1 MPLPDRAG
9 RLAPAIAAG
18 YLLLGVA
25 VLFGRNLRPGNGAG
39 WLRPANSPTSTEV
52 PGRAS
57 SDGRSNQVQAEE
69 RQQTILQL
77 LDARGQVTIADLSAR
92 FSVSEMTI
100 RRDLAQLEADGL
112 LRRTHGGAARTASG
126 SFEPPFALR
135 ARLNL
140 DAKRAIAADVAE
152 RSSTAR
158 PSSWTAAAPEPRS
171 PRRSS
176 GRNLT
181 VCALN
186 MRVAEILS
194 SSPNTRVMVPGGL
207 IRHGELSLTGP
218 AAERTLADHRFDT
231 YVMTVS
237 AVDAS
242 AGFTEWNVE
251 DAAVKRAALESSSR
265 CIVACDSSK
274 FGQTAFARI
283 AALDAADLIVTD
295 ADLDADIAAYLR
307 GTVLHIA

>member
-1 MPLPDRAG
+1 M
-9 RLAPAIAAG
+9 
-18 YLLLGVA
+18 
-25 VLFGRNLRPGNGAG
+25 
-39 WLRPANSPTSTEV
+39 
-52 PGRAS
+52 
-57 SDGRSNQVQAEE
+57 QAEE
-69 RQQTILQL
+69 RYQTILKL
-77 LDARGQVTIADLSAR
+77 LGARGQVTIAELSGR

-100 RRDLAQLEADGL
+100 RRDLAQLEGEGL
-112 LRRTHGGAARTASG
+112 LRRTHGGATRTASG
-126 SFEPPFALR
+126 SFEPPFTLR

-140 DAKRAIAADVAE
+140 EAKRTIAADIAGQLVDGQTVVLDGGSTGVVIAE
-152 RSSTAR
+152 AIAGRS
-158 PSSWTAAAPEPRS
+158 
-171 PRRSS
+171 
-176 GRNLT
+176 LT

-186 MRVAEILS
+186 LRVAEILS
-194 SSPNTRVMVPGGL
+194 SSPDTRVMVPGGF
-207 IRHGELSLTGP
+207 IRHGEQSLTGP

-242 AGFTEWNVE
+242 AGLTEWNVE
-251 DAAVKRAALESSSR
+251 DAAVKRAALASSSR

-295 ADLDADIAAYLR
+295 PGLDAEHRNVIAA

>member
-1 MPLPDRAG
+1 M
-9 RLAPAIAAG
+9 
-18 YLLLGVA
+18 
-25 VLFGRNLRPGNGAG
+25 
-39 WLRPANSPTSTEV
+39 
-52 PGRAS
+52 
-57 SDGRSNQVQAEE
+57 QAEE

-77 LDARGQVTIADLSAR
+77 LDARGMVTIADLSTR

-100 RRDLAQLEADGL
+100 RRDLAQLEADSL
-112 LRRTHGGAARTASG
+112 LRRTHGGATRTQSG

-140 DAKRAIAADVAE
+140 DAKRLIAASVAGLVRDGETVILDGGSTGVAVAE
-152 RSSTAR
+152 ALV
-158 PSSWTAAAPEPRS
+158 
-171 PRRSS
+171 

-186 MRVAEILS
+186 MRVAEILAS
-194 SSPNTRVMVPGGL
+194 SSATRVMVPGGL
-207 IRHGELSLTGP
+207 VRHGELSFVGP
-218 AAERTLADHRFDT
+218 AAERTLQDHRFDT

-237 AVDAS
+237 ALDAV
-242 AGFTEWNVE
+242 AGFTEWNVD
-251 DAAVKRAALESSSR
+251 DAAIKRTALASSAR

-283 AALDAADLIVTD
+283 AGLDVADLIVADT
-295 ADLDADIAAYLR
+295 DLDNSQRQAVALA

>member
-1 MPLPDRAG
+1 MQA
-9 RLAPAIAAG
+9 
-18 YLLLGVA
+18 
-25 VLFGRNLRPGNGAG
+25 
-39 WLRPANSPTSTEV
+39 TE
-52 PGRAS
+52 RH
-57 SDGRSNQVQAEE
+57 
-69 RQQTILQL
+69 QTILQL
-77 LDARGQVTIADLSAR
+77 LGARGQVTIADLSGR

-100 RRDLAQLEADGL
+100 RRDLAQLEAEGL
-112 LRRTHGGAARTASG
+112 LRRTHGGATRAASG

-140 DAKRAIAADVAE
+140 DAKRAIAGDVAG
-152 RSSTAR
+152 RLADGQTVVLDGGSTG
-158 PSSWTAAAPEPRS
+158 AAIAEAIV
-171 PRRSS
+171 

-186 MRVAEILS
+186 MRVAEILA
-194 SSPNTRVMVPGGL
+194 SSPSTRVMVPGGL

-237 AVDAS
+237 AIDAA
-242 AGFTEWNVE
+242 AGLTEWNVE
-251 DAAVKRAALESSSR
+251 DAAVKRAALASSSR

-274 FGQTAFARI
+274 FGHTAFARI

-295 ADLDADIAAYLR
+295 ANLDAGHRNVIAA